1 MKTIGYTFLMLGLV
15 FSILS
20 FTGDQSPALGL
31 IFISVGITYFFL
43 EDEDED
49 EQDEKD
55 ESNS

>member
-43 EDEDED
+43 EDEDE
-49 EQDEKD
+49 QDDKD